1 MPPKSHTRAPSTF
14 EEQTL
19 PEESKRH
26 PSVQQEEQP
35 HEPTLPPEDPP
46 QEEQDPEEPPQ
57 AETLN
62 NLAPNLAEAIMLMT
76 EQLHH
81 HDPPIQ
87 NAKAKEPKTFDGSEP
102 WKLNNFILLCDLF
115 FHSNPVY
122 SDDSNKV
129 TFTLSYLWGTAL
141 EFFEPSLLDSD
152 EIPD

>member
-1 MPPKSHTRAPSTF
+1 MPLKSRTRAPSTF

-19 PEESKRH
+19 PEEPEEPERH

-46 QEEQDPEEPPQ
+46 QEEQDPKEPPQ

-76 EQLHH
+76 KQLRHC
-81 HDPPIQ
+81 DPPIQ
-87 NAKAKEPKTFDGSEP
+87 KAKAKEPDTFDGSEP

-115 FHSNPVY
+115 FHSNP
-122 SDDSNKV
+122 
-129 TFTLSYLWGTAL
+129 
-141 EFFEPSLLDSD
+141 
-152 EIPD
+152 I

>member
-1 MPPKSHTRAPSTF
+1 MPLKSCTHAPSTF
-14 EEQTL
+14 KEQTL
-19 PEESKRH
+19 PEEPEQH

-35 HEPTLPPEDPP
+35 RELTLPPEDPP

-57 AETLN
+57 AKTLN

-87 NAKAKEPKTFDGSEP
+87 KAKAKEPDTFDGSEP
-102 WKLNNFILLCDLF
+102 GKLNNFILLCNLF
-115 FHSNPVY
+115 FCSNPVY

-129 TFTLSYLWGTAL
+129 TSLWDQEGGKKQ
-141 EFFEPSLLDSD
+141 P
-152 EIPD
+152 